1 VDRCGNAELCRQN
14 AGVYAQIAETRA
26 FVALVLALLARG
38 HTVNQQT
45 ISQRVQ
51 ELGPWFHNIDLHGVQ
66 TAPDHFLGD
75 YPRLHWQTFQNALPW
90 DLRGRSVLDIG
101 CNAGFF
107 SIEMKRRGAE
117 RVVGIDS
124 DPRYLAQARLA
135 AEVTEIDIDFRQ
147 MTVYEV
153 AALRERFDLVLFM
166 GVLYHLRHPLLALD
180 LLHEHVV
187 GDLLLFQSMLRGS
200 PDAGR
205 VEKDYPFSEWS
216 VFDRLDFPKMHF
228 IEHKY
233 SGDPTNW
240 WIPNRACAQ
249 GMLRSAGF
257 EIVVHPAP
265 EVFLCRT
272 IPLASAEDDPALHV
286 ELTPVRGSDR
296 DSLRRPL

>member
-1 VDRCGNAELCRQN
+1 
-14 AGVYAQIAETRA
+14 
-26 FVALVLALLARG
+26 LLAGRC
-38 HTVNQQT
+38 TVTSQT
-45 ISQRVQ
+45 IAQRVQ

-75 YPRLHWQTFQNALPW
+75 YPRIHWQTFQDALPW

-135 AEVTEIDIDFRQ
+135 AEVMETQIEFRQ

-200 PDAGR
+200 PDAAR
-205 VEKDYPFSEWS
+205 VEKDYSFSERA
-216 VFDRLDFPKMHF
+216 VFDRPEFPKMHF
-228 IEHKY
+228 VEHKY
-233 SGDPTNW
+233 SGDQTNW
-240 WIPNRACAQ
+240 WIPNRACAE

-257 EIVVHPAP
+257 AIVAHPAP
-265 EVFLCRT
+265 EVFLCHT
-272 IPLASAEDDPALHV
+272 VPLASQEDDPALHV
-286 ELTPVRGSDR
+286 ELTPVRAIDGDR
-296 DSLRRPL
+296 RAR